1 MMNKGKPV
9 PKSVPKS
16 KPKPKPNPKA
26 STQSGIKPNTKIR
39 PLVKQRIEEAAMKLI
54 TERDSSTLTFH
65 DITKGAHC
73 SLQTLYNYY
82 GSIENLWIA
91 CGDRVLSALSDRL
104 IDHLQGLDNPKEK
117 FRKAFW
123 LMLDFFERQERS
135 IELFMSM
142 VHFQTWMQD
151 ESFHQRKISHV
162 ILKLVEE
169 GQASGELTDEVDKVA
184 ILDIVYGVVFRF
196 AQVQQIRGKKVSNA
210 ARANVLF
217 EMIWRAIANPK

>member
-1 MMNKGKPV
+1 M
-9 PKSVPKS
+9 SVDESKPKS
-16 KPKPKPNPKA
+16 KLKSKP
-26 STQSGIKPNTKIR
+26 STKVR
-39 PLVKQRIEEAAMKLI
+39 PLVKQRIEEAAMRLI
-54 TERDSSTLTFH
+54 AERDSSTLTFN
-65 DITKGAHC
+65 DITKVAHC

-104 IDHLQGLDNPKEK
+104 IDHLQGLDDPKEK
-117 FRKAFW
+117 CRKVFW

-135 IELFMSM
+135 VELFMSM
-142 VHFQTWMQD
+142 VHFQAWMQD

-162 ILKLVEE
+162 MLDLIEK
-169 GQASGELTDEVDKVA
+169 GQASGELTTEVDKVA

-196 AQVQQIRGKKVSNA
+196 AQVQQIRRKKVSNA

-217 EMIWRAIANPK
+217 EMVWRAIASPK

>member
-1 MMNKGKPV
+1 MSEDESKI
-9 PKSVPKS
+9 KS
-16 KPKPKPNPKA
+16 KP
-26 STQSGIKPNTKIR
+26 SIKVR

-54 TERDSSTLTFH
+54 AERDSSTLNFN
-65 DITKGAHC
+65 DVTKVAHC

-104 IDHLQGLDNPKEK
+104 IDHLQGLDDPKEK
-117 FRKAFW
+117 CRKAFW

-135 IELFMSM
+135 VELFMSI
-142 VHFQTWMQD
+142 VHFQAWMQD

-162 ILKLVEE
+162 MLNLIEE
-169 GQASGELTDEVDKVA
+169 GQVSGELTNEVDKVA
-184 ILDIVYGVVFRF
+184 ILDIVYGVIFRF
-196 AQVQQIRGKKVSNA
+196 AQVQQIRRTKVSNA

-217 EMIWRAIANPK
+217 EMVWRAIANSK

>member
-1 MMNKGKPV
+1 M
-9 PKSVPKS
+9 SVENSKAKS
-16 KPKPKPNPKA
+16 KASVKA
-26 STQSGIKPNTKIR
+26 SVKVR

-54 TERDSSTLTFH
+54 AERDSSTLTFN
-65 DITKGAHC
+65 DVTKVAHC

-104 IDHLQGLDNPKEK
+104 IDHLQGLDDPKEK
-117 FRKAFW
+117 CRKAFW

-135 IELFMSM
+135 VELFMSI
-142 VHFQTWMQD
+142 VHFQAWMQD

-162 ILKLVEE
+162 MLNLIEE
-169 GQASGELTDEVDKVA
+169 GQVSGELTNEVDKVA

-196 AQVQQIRGKKVSNA
+196 AQVQQIRRTKVSNA

-217 EMIWRAIANPK
+217 EMVWRAIATPK

>member
-1 MMNKGKPV
+1 MTV
-9 PKSVPKS
+9 EKS
-16 KPKPKPNPKA
+16 KAKSNANVKGGVKV
-26 STQSGIKPNTKIR
+26 R

-54 TERDSSTLTFH
+54 AERDSSTLTFS
-65 DITKGAHC
+65 DVTKVAHC

-91 CGDRVLSALSDRL
+91 CGDRVLSALSERL
-104 IDHLQGLDNPKEK
+104 IDHLQGLDDPKEK
-117 FRKAFW
+117 CRKAFW

-135 IELFMSM
+135 VELFMSI
-142 VHFQTWMQD
+142 VHFQAWMQD

-162 ILKLVEE
+162 MLNLIEE
-169 GQASGELTDEVDKVA
+169 GQASGELTSEVDKVA

-196 AQVQQIRGKKVSNA
+196 AQVQQIRRTKVSNA

-217 EMIWRAIANPK
+217 EMVWRAIATPE